1 MLRLQGHS
9 MLGNGQQF
17 QGSPTPNLSSNSH
30 LQDSNPIHREI
41 MEKLKHESRSNPQS
55 NSREMSLS
63 PIQRSNSLGSHEQ
76 LLATRFEADRRRVLA
91 DAAAFQAAALKQL
104 KFPNGGVYGGLP
116 APAADILHTREN
128 IFPFGG
134 RGGHMDFMTR
144 MSYMHEQTNGHTSHS
159 VGNSSGRSSHSPP
172 SDGSEEIDAIGDDL
186 SPPGSGQWTY
196 EEQFK
201 QV

>member
-1 MLRLQGHS
+1 
-9 MLGNGQQF
+9 
-17 QGSPTPNLSSNSH
+17 
-30 LQDSNPIHREI
+30 
-41 MEKLKHESRSNPQS
+41 MEKLKHDSRSNPQP
-55 NSREMSLS
+55 NSREMSVS

-116 APAADILHTREN
+116 APAADILHSSRDGML
-128 IFPFGG
+128 PFGG
-134 RGGHMDFMTR
+134 RGSHMDFMTR
-144 MSYMHEQTNGHTSHS
+144 VSSYEQTNGQPSHS
-159 VGNSSGRSSHSPP
+159 TGNSSGRSSHSPP

-201 QV
+201 QVLK